1 MRCTTGRD
9 LPQPRSHLPPHQVW
23 AWTPSPHDPTLPCR
37 CLDYI
42 LEEIKH
48 SQKASV
54 MVASHNEDT
63 IKFTLRR
70 WGLVRRG
77 RCLALQW
84 DVGHAVAARCLC
96 SFPNTKVW
104 LAG

>member
-9 LPQPRSHLPPHQVW
+9 LPQPCSHLPPHQVW
-23 AWTPSPHDPTLPCR
+23 AWTPSPRPTLPCR

>member
-9 LPQPRSHLPPHQVW
+9 LPQPHSRLPPHQAW
-23 AWTPSPHDPTLPCR
+23 AWTPSPHDTILPCR

-63 IKFTLRR
+63 IKFTLQR

-77 RCLALQW
+77 QCLALCWVINGDQ
-84 DVGHAVAARCLC
+84 VGCGACGGSTVSAL
-96 SFPNTKVW
+96 S
-104 LAG
+104 